1 MERVDTRQSLIQ
13 LKLTFSPSTPTP
25 LSLPL
30 SPSVCVT
37 LSPSL
42 SLSHTI
48 TACSLSFYPYYLTDC
63 GYCSELKLSQKSK
76 QNIHVSTILPFLKA
90 PPTKIYCTYVLVV
103 IVCTSRI
110 NIPSHYLSSSLSLSF
125 SLTEVFASS
134 CFEGGIV
141 PEG

>member
-1 MERVDTRQSLIQ
+1 MEIVDTRQSLIQ
-13 LKLTFSPSTPTP
+13 FKLTFSPSTPTP

-48 TACSLSFYPYYLTDC
+48 TACSLYPYYLTDC

-76 QNIHVSTILPFLKA
+76 QNISTILPFLKA

-103 IVCTSRI
+103 IVRTSRI

>member
-1 MERVDTRQSLIQ
+1 MEIVDTRQSLIQ
-13 LKLTFSPSTPTP
+13 FKLTFSPSTPTP

-30 SPSVCVT
+30 SLSVCVT

-48 TACSLSFYPYYLTDC
+48 TACSLYPYYLTDC

-76 QNIHVSTILPFLKA
+76 QNISTILPFLKA

-103 IVCTSRI
+103 IVRTSRI